1 MTFYRC
7 VACWCLMAVWPLA
20 AWGQEAAAPYQ
31 VAVWARVLF
40 GTDGRAAAVEFVD
53 SADLPPKFLQGARDR
68 IEKARIE
75 PRQVQGAAASF
86 RTGVRMDFEV
96 KPGPQGGTV
105 RLLGLAMLPLPVKRL
120 YADRPSNV
128 AQVEGWTGVLT
139 ASCNVGQDG
148 RCQRVNVRSKVAMPE
163 TASRFVKESLELW
176 WFEPQQL
183 AGQPV
188 EGEFETE
195 FALQAALP
203 APEDFRQDKF
213 ERVTKGR

>member
-1 MTFYRC
+1 MTFYRS
-7 VACWCLMAVWPLA
+7 VVWWCLMAVWPLA
-20 AWGQEAAAPYQ
+20 ALGQDGTAPYQ

-40 GTDGRAAAVEFVD
+40 GPEGRATAVEFVD
-53 SADLPPKFLQGARDR
+53 NAGLPPKFLQGARER
-68 IEKARIE
+68 LEKARIE
-75 PRQVQGAAASF
+75 PRQVQGAAVSF

-96 KPGPQGGTV
+96 APAPQGGTV
-105 RLLGLAMLPLPVKRL
+105 RLLGLAMLPLPIKRL
-120 YADRPSNV
+120 YADRPANV
-128 AQVEGWTGVLT
+128 AQVEGWTGALT
-139 ASCNVGQDG
+139 ASCIVGQDG
-148 RCQRVNVRSKVAMPE
+148 RCQRVSVRSNVAMPE
-163 TASRFVKESLELW
+163 TARRFVKESLELW

-203 APEDFRQDKF
+203 PPEDFRQDKF

>member
-1 MTFYRC
+1 
-7 VACWCLMAVWPLA
+7 
-20 AWGQEAAAPYQ
+20 
-31 VAVWARVLF
+31 
-40 GTDGRAAAVEFVD
+40 
-53 SADLPPKFLQGARDR
+53 
-68 IEKARIE
+68 
-75 PRQVQGAAASF
+75 
-86 RTGVRMDFEV
+86 
-96 KPGPQGGTV
+96 
-105 RLLGLAMLPLPVKRL
+105 
-120 YADRPSNV
+120 
-128 AQVEGWTGVLT
+128 
-139 ASCNVGQDG
+139 
-148 RCQRVNVRSKVAMPE
+148 MPE